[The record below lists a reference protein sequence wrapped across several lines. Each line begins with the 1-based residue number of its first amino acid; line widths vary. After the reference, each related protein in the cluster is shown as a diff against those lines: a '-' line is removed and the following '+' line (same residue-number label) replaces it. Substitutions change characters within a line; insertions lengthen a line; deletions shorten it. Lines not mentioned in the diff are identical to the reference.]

1 MSYHFTTD
9 GPTSQIFGLG
19 LLVRLE
25 NFGAAAEDYGQV
37 SPQERPAIARALR
50 LAAAQELRELAAYLE
65 SPQADADPDTVRA
78 PRAAYAGASAPR
90 MRAAA
95 RSGAHGASVR
105 ETDGE
110 DGPTP
115 GM

>member
-50 LAAAQELRELAAYLE
+50 LAAAQELRRLASYLE
-65 SPQADADPDTVRA
+65 SPQADADPDSARA
-78 PRAAYAGASAPR
+78 PRGAASSTRRGPAP
-90 MRAAA
+90 A
-95 RSGAHGASVR
+95 RDTTDSV
-105 ETDGE
+105 